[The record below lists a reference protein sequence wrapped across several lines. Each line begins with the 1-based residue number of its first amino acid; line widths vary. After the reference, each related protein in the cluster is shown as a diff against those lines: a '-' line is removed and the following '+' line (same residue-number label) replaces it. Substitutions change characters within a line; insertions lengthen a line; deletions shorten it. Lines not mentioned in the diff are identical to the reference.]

1 MERVFVFLIRNDIWI
16 YIISGLGL
24 FWYTSEFIRAQRSL
38 RSAVF
43 GLERERG
50 TQKRNN
56 ALIFMGIFS
65 GIIAVVFLVNQQVA
79 PNLPQELLKPPTP
92 TPDARST
99 PLTRPTA
106 LGGTPVEARPVI
118 TPDLAPTVTL
128 QGQPGAGGEAEN
140 TLPEQATLTPTPY
153 VPPTPFIACTA
164 DLNISEP
171 RNGAAVSG
179 DISFFGTADTENF
192 GAYIMET
199 NGPQT
204 NGQWASLLGREIDQA
219 VSEGFLGNVNL
230 SMWESGP
237 YLVRLTTLDIE
248 NNITGQC
255 VIQVT
260 LSGSS

>member
-16 YIISGLGL
+16 YIVCGLGL

-50 TQKRNN
+50 QQKRNT
-56 ALIFMGIFS
+56 ALFFMGFFTTV
-65 GIIAVVFLVNQQVA
+65 IAAVLFVNQQIA
-79 PNLPQELLKPPTP
+79 PNLPVELLKPPTP
-92 TPDARST
+92 TPNARST
-99 PLTRPTA
+99 PLSRPTT
-106 LGGTPVEARPVI
+106 LGTPATSRPVV

-128 QGQPGAGGEAEN
+128 QGQQVPGGAIEGEILD
-140 TLPEQATLTPTPY
+140 LPTATATPY
-153 VPPTPFIACTA
+153 VPPTPFVDCTV

-171 RNGAAVSG
+171 RNGAAVNG

-192 GAYIMET
+192 GAYILET

-204 NGQWASLLGREIDQA
+204 NGQWASLLGRE
-219 VSEGFLGNVNL
+219 VNTPVREGFLGNVNL
-230 SMWESGP
+230 SMWGSGP
-237 YLVRLTTLDIE
+237 YLIRLTVLDFE

-255 VIQVT
+255 AIQVT